1 MNIAEYPF
9 EAITFEDKNWLIH
22 PFRAED
28 FDRFD
33 QMAQQVFQ
41 LLSDEKTI
49 CFIPEKKLLS
59 LEDAN
64 LWLQKAVLNYYTGR
78 SYIHFITEK
87 NTGKLTGI
95 IDILSPKFAK
105 EYYTLNDYPYFIE
118 FYLAGN
124 AQGRLLMS
132 NLLPEVI
139 LKLRNQGIFLI
150 AAVINRKNIASKRVL
165 EKAGFR
171 FNKKFDF
178 IQDLYMIR

>member
-28 FDRFD
+28 VDRFD
-33 QMAQQVFQ
+33 QMAQQVLQ
-41 LLSDEKTI
+41 LLSDERTI

-87 NTGKLTGI
+87 NTGRLTGI
-95 IDILSPKFAK
+95 IDILSPKFTK

-118 FYLAGN
+118 FYLTGN

-139 LKLRNQGIFLI
+139 LKLRNQGIFFI
-150 AAVINRKNIASKRVL
+150 AAVVNRKNTASKRVL

-171 FNKKFDF
+171 FNKEFDS
-178 IQDLYMIR
+178 IQDLYMIS